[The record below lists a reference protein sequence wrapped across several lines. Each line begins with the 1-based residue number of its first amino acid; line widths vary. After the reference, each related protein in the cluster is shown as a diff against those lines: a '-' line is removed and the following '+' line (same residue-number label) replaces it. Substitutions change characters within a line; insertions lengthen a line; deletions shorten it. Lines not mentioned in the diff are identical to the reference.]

1 MVSLVVI
8 VIMGLGMNLITF
20 SLFGDNP
27 LYCQGAVE
35 NANTARVIYPEWTAR
50 FYVAQ
55 DVPEHY
61 IEEIEDYGA
70 EVVRCEKKNS
80 YDGLNWRFRPLHD
93 PDVEYWISRD
103 ADSRL
108 SWRERNAV
116 DEWMESDKAAHLLRD
131 CHNHG
136 YTIMAGM
143 FGINNKLFHK
153 RYGMINL
160 DNINANYREA
170 DQTVLEQHLWPLIK
184 DDHVCHDHWRNSE
197 IVGEPTYQLGDHVHY
212 NKAYGVGLKYYL
224 KEHVYKVLSNI
235 YPENQDSRP
244 FPDHLPME
252 HGIFVG
258 QVIEADGKPRMN
270 MDVRWEYELRGLPY
284 E

>member
-1 MVSLVVI
+1 MVSLVVT

-27 LYCQGAVE
+27 LYCVGAVE
-35 NANTARVIYPEWTAR
+35 NARLAKEIYPDWTAR

-55 DVPEHY
+55 DVPSTY
-61 IEEIEDYGA
+61 LDAIEEYGGDI
-70 EVVRCEKKNS
+70 VYCEKKNS

-143 FGINNKLFHK
+143 FGINNKLFHE

-160 DNINANYREA
+160 DNINADYREA

-184 DDHVCHDHWRNSE
+184 DDHVCHDHWKNSE
-197 IVGEPTYQLGDHVHY
+197 IVGKPTYQLGDFVHY
-212 NKAYGVGLKYYL
+212 SKAYGVGLEYYL
-224 KEHVYKVLSNI
+224 KEGVYQTLSKI

-244 FPDHLPME
+244 FPPHEPME

-258 QVIEADGKPRMN
+258 QIIEEDGKPRMN

>member
-35 NANTARVIYPEWTAR
+35 NANIARVIYPEWTAR

-143 FGINNKLFHK
+143 FGINNKLFHN

-197 IVGEPTYQLGDHVHY
+197 IVGKPTYQLGDHVHHS
-212 NKAYGVGLKYYL
+212 KAYGAVSYT
-224 KEHVYKVLSNI
+224 
-235 YPENQDSRP
+235 
-244 FPDHLPME
+244 HLT
-252 HGIFVG
+252 
-258 QVIEADGKPRMN
+258 
-270 MDVRWEYELRGLPY
+270 LPTKA
-284 E
+284 

>member
-1 MVSLVVI
+1 MR
-8 VIMGLGMNLITF
+8 LITF

-35 NANTARVIYPEWTAR
+35 NANIARVIYPEWTPR

-61 IEEIEDYGA
+61 IEEIEGYGA

-80 YDGLNWRFRPLHD
+80 YDGLNWRFRPLNE

-116 DEWMESDKAAHLLRD
+116 DEWIESDKSAHLLRAS
-131 CHNHG
+131 HNHG

-143 FGINNKLFHK
+143 FGVNNKLFHE
-153 RYGMINL
+153 RYGMIDL
-160 DNINANYREA
+160 DNVNANYREA
-170 DQTVLEQHLWPLIK
+170 DQTLLEEVLWPLIQH
-184 DDHVCHDHWRNSE
+184 DHVCHDYWRHAKV
-197 IVGEPTYQLGDHVHY
+197 VGKPTYQLGDHVHY
-212 NKAYGVGLKYYL
+212 SKAYAVGLVEYITEDVFKT
-224 KEHVYKVLSNI
+224 LSRI
-235 YPENQDSRP
+235 YPEGQDNRP
-244 FPDHLPME
+244 FPDHLPMD
-252 HGIFVG
+252 HGIYVG
-258 QVIEADGKPRMN
+258 QIIEADGKPRMN
-270 MDVRWEYELRGLPY
+270 TDVRWEYELRGIPY

>member
-1 MVSLVVI
+1 MVSLVVT

-116 DEWMESDKAAHLLRD
+116 DEWMESDKSAHLLRD

-153 RYGMINL
+153 RYGMLNL

-170 DQTVLEQHLWPLIK
+170 DQTVLQDNLWPLIK

-197 IVGEPTYQLGDHVHY
+197 IVGKPTYQEGDHVHPD
-212 NKAYGVGLKYYL
+212 KAYDVGLEYYL

>member
-1 MVSLVVI
+1 MR
-8 VIMGLGMNLITF
+8 LITF

-35 NANTARVIYPEWTAR
+35 NAKIARVIYPEWTPR

-55 DVPEHY
+55 DVPENY
-61 IEEIEDYGA
+61 IEEILDYGA
-70 EVVRCEKKNS
+70 EVVRCQKLNS
-80 YDGLNWRFRPLHD
+80 YDGLNWRFRPLYD

-116 DEWMESDKAAHLLRD
+116 DEWIESDKTAHLLRD

-143 FGINNKLFHK
+143 FGINNKLFHE

-160 DNINANYREA
+160 DNHNANYREA
-170 DQTVLEQHLWPLIK
+170 DQTLLQDKLWPLIQH
-184 DDHVCHDHWRNSE
+184 DHICHDHW
-197 IVGEPTYQLGDHVHY
+197 
-212 NKAYGVGLKYYL
+212 K
-224 KEHVYKVLSNI
+224 LSLI
-235 YPENQDSRP
+235 
-244 FPDHLPME
+244 H
-252 HGIFVG
+252 I
-258 QVIEADGKPRMN
+258 
-270 MDVRWEYELRGLPY
+270 
-284 E
+284 

>member
-1 MVSLVVI
+1 MQ
-8 VIMGLGMNLITF
+8 LITF

-27 LYCQGAVE
+27 LYCVGAVE
-35 NANTARVIYPEWTAR
+35 NARLAKEIYPDWTAR

-55 DVPEHY
+55 DVPSMY
-61 IEEIEDYGA
+61 LDAIEEHGGEIIH
-70 EVVRCEKKNS
+70 CEKKNS
-80 YDGLNWRFRPLHD
+80 YDGLNWRFRPLNE
-93 PDVEYWISRD
+93 PDVDFWISRD

-116 DEWMESDKAAHLLRD
+116 DEWLGSGKTAHLLRD

-143 FGINNKLFHK
+143 FGINNKLFHEK
-153 RYGMINL
+153 YGKIDL
-160 DNINANYREA
+160 DNLNANYREA
-170 DQTVLEQHLWPLIK
+170 DQTLLQDKLWPLIIH
-184 DDHVCHDHWRNSE
+184 DHVCHDHWKNSE
-197 IVGEPTYQLGDHVHY
+197 IVGEPTYQLGDHVHHS
-212 NKAYGVGLKYYL
+212 KAYGVGLKYYL
-224 KEHVYKVLSNI
+224 KEYVYEVLSQI
-235 YPENQDSRP
+235 YPEDQDSRP
-244 FPDHLPME
+244 FPPHEPME

-258 QVIEADGKPRMN
+258 QIIEEDGKPRMN